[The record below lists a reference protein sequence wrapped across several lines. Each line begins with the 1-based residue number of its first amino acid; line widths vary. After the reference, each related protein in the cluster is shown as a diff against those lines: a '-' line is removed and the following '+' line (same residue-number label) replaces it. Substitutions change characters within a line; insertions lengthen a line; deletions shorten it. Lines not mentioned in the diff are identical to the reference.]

1 MQKRLLSGGT
11 ISNGQTGKRS
21 SSSVGPGEF
30 ASRHSW
36 KLESLLEEKR
46 EIHSI
51 YPLLLRAS
59 KKVPAPPSAGMNGIV
74 EGSFSL
80 SLHLIALAC
89 YRRDHTTSFPEQE
102 GKK

>member
-1 MQKRLLSGGT
+1 MQKSLLSGGT
-11 ISNGQTGKRS
+11 ISNGQMGKRS

-46 EIHSI
+46 EIHSL

-59 KKVPAPPSAGMNGIV
+59 KKVPAPLLR
-74 EGSFSL
+74 E
-80 SLHLIALAC
+80 
-89 YRRDHTTSFPEQE
+89 
-102 GKK
+102 